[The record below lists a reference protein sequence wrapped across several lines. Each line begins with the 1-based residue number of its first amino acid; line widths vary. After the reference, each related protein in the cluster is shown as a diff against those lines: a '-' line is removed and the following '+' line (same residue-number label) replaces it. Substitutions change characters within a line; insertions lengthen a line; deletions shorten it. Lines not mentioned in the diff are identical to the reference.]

1 MEWWTSPVHILCIK
15 ISFATKLKY
24 KNLNIA
30 FLIEILIGFGTI
42 LSISLIVYKGLSALA
57 ILALRPIIL
66 EREKIDDEKSYLQ
79 FSYKIL
85 SNSLF
90 IIFLM
95 IISVLI
101 IIQFIPD
108 WNSKLPPTKNILIL
122 VIPFFLLTHGV
133 IGFIDL
139 SILNKSK

>member
-1 MEWWTSPVHILCIK
+1 
-15 ISFATKLKY
+15 LKY

-42 LSISLIVYKGLSALA
+42 LSISLIGYKGLSALA
-57 ILALRPIIL
+57 ILALRPFIL

-108 WNSKLPPTKNILIL
+108 WNSKLPPTENILIL